1 MRRIRELVAALGAL
15 VPGALAP
22 AVAVVL
28 LSASAATAGGPTSVL
43 VVSPESEE
51 SAALYYSD
59 EEYGELQR
67 LLGEATSGSTEEPPG
82 LGVGSGRQ
90 INVTWLVHDVS
101 PWRVDRVYPDT
112 EKGGEVWIHTA
123 DDVPRSTNGYWH
135 RAGQPDKVRAL
146 FKTLG
151 VLGESSGAGAGAIYP
166 APWQTADAAAPAPTA
181 TDGSVATAAAGTP
194 GDGTDWWWAIP
205 GAAAGAALALVLRPL
220 APVALRRLSPAGRRA
235 EQEAGPRQELIDS

>member
-15 VPGALAP
+15 ALA
-22 AVAVVL
+22 VVVVL

-51 SAALYYSD
+51 TAALYYSD
-59 EEYGELQR
+59 KEYGELQR
-67 LLGEATSGSTEEPPG
+67 LLGEATSGSLEEPPG

-90 INVTWLVHDVS
+90 INVTWLIHDVS

-112 EKGGEVWIHTA
+112 EGGGAVWIHTA
-123 DDVPRSTNGYWH
+123 NDVPESTNGYWH
-135 RAGQPDKVRAL
+135 KAEQPDKVRAL

-151 VLGESSGAGAGAIYP
+151 VLGESSGAGPGAIYP
-166 APWQTADAAAPAPTA
+166 APWQTADAAAPAPAPTPTP
-181 TDGSVATAAAGTP
+181 TDQSVATAAAGTP

-220 APVALRRLSPAGRRA
+220 VPGALRRLSPAGRRA
-235 EQEAGPRQELIDS
+235 AREPGPRQELIDS